1 MTVIGKFS
9 GLTGV
14 LGGNPTLTRP
24 PEAEP
29 PAAS

>member
-14 LGGNPTLTRP
+14 LGGNPTATP
-24 PEAEP
+24 APETEP
-29 PAAS
+29 PAVS

>member
-14 LGGNPTLTRP
+14 LGGNPTLTP
-24 PEAEP
+24 SPEAQP
-29 PAAS
+29 PDS